1 VAFWGEVNVSGW
13 RKYVSVLGLCLIALS
28 GTAAGREIHPLFDR
42 YISPAYPSALRGG
55 RMFASV
61 RVNYDIH
68 NDGSVSGIRV
78 TEQTDQKSANSVL
91 SAIKRWRFKPW
102 DVTETMPATIGES
115 VKFVFDQERRERR
128 LRMVISWARR
138 DV

>member
-1 VAFWGEVNVSGW
+1 
-13 RKYVSVLGLCLIALS
+13 
-28 GTAAGREIHPLFDR
+28 
-42 YISPAYPSALRGG
+42 
-55 RMFASV
+55 MFASV

-78 TEQTDQKSANSVL
+78 TEQTDQKSATAVL

-102 DVTETMPATIGES
+102 DVTEDMPASIGES
-115 VKFVFDQERRERR
+115 VQFVFDQERRERR

-138 DV
+138 EVP